1 MRWIMVRVES
11 VDYSVLVNNEFVGPI
26 NYTGRSLRQGDPLFA
41 LIRQAEQ
48 RGDLHGIIIC
58 DNGPVISHLL
68 LAYDC
73 FLFFR
78 AVSVK
83 RK

>member
-1 MRWIMVRVES
+1 MVHVES
-11 VDYSVLVNNEFVGPI
+11 VDYSVPVNNEFVGPI
-26 NYTGRSLRQGDPLFA
+26 ILVEVCGTDPLFA

-58 DNGPVISHLL
+58 DNGPVISRLL

-73 FLFFR
+73 FLFLR